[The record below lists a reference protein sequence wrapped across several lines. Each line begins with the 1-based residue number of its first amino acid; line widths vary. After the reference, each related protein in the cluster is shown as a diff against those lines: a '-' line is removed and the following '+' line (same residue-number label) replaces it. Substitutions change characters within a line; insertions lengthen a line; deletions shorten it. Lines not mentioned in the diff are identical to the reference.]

1 MNRIAVVLV
10 LLVPLLGGCD
20 QLKERMG
27 MTDPAKV
34 EAEGKAVGA
43 ACRNAGQGLEDCYRM
58 NPDTGK
64 AAVYAGWKEMNEYM
78 TKNNMQVIPPNPSA
92 NPADAAPA
100 SPPAANAAKD
110 NAAGSDASG
119 AAAKDAK
126 PANDAKPA
134 DKPAKTKDG
143 KAEPDKAAQGH

>member
-1 MNRIAVVLV
+1 MNRSAVVFA

-34 EAEGKAVGA
+34 EAEGKAIGA

-58 NPDTGK
+58 NSDTGK
-64 AAVYAGWKEMNEYM
+64 AAIYAGWKEMNEYM

-92 NPADAAPA
+92 NAAEAAPV
-100 SPPAANAAKD
+100 SPPATDAAKD
-110 NAAGSDASG
+110 AAAGPDASG
-119 AAAKDAK
+119 TAAKDAK
-126 PANDAKPA
+126 PAKDVKPA
-134 DKPAKTKDG
+134 DKPAKPKDG
-143 KAEPDKAAQGH
+143 KTEPDKAAQGH